1 MYHESDTSIN
11 YNGSLTPR
19 PNDRNMLTQHCWAEH
34 VACVWPPCCDM
45 LRHVGCCW
53 LKFEAGQIFH
63 ATFLYVVWCCSRF
76 ARFVQECCTRAFA
89 IVRFSIPNMSQH
101 VATGWENARTMLRP
115 TMLYVVLKCCDRL
128 AGACSCWPNIV
139 AIFCVDVLSS
149 FGRGFT
155 VVKPAWIY
163 VHFYKCKFPCLLPFQ
178 NLRAYL
184 KFQKVSKGVNRH
196 ETFLEIPLV
205 LRRQKTVFPQNS

>member
-1 MYHESDTSIN
+1 MAQQD
-11 YNGSLTPR
+11 LKPR
-19 PNDRNMLTQHCWAEH
+19 PNDRNMPTQHIATLLGATC
-34 VACVWPPCCDM
+34 CVRLATL

-76 ARFVQECCTRAFA
+76 ARFVQKCCTRACA

-115 TMLYVVLKCCDRL
+115 TMLYVVLKCRDRL

-155 VVKPAWIY
+155 VVKPAWM
-163 VHFYKCKFPCLLPFQ
+163 
-178 NLRAYL
+178 
-184 KFQKVSKGVNRH
+184 
-196 ETFLEIPLV
+196 
-205 LRRQKTVFPQNS
+205 